1 MILPSNSPFHSFAI
15 FSSGKSPSYIPTPP
29 TSPNP
34 RSTASCRESHFP
46 HLPLPQS
53 TASSSISIHIPSS
66 FLSIP
71 SSCLTLTTLFEASP
85 AASTRIL
92 FLRILDYLSQSA
104 DSDPSSP
111 AEYLS
116 TRSSRR
122 TLIYLVLTLGHI
134 YPDYDFSAVQAHLFF
149 RVEEWDS
156 FKQILDTYL
165 FEAAKISFLLVSS
178 PPPPPPT
185 KKPIRLITSWYHLS
199 ERFLSSSSVEASI
212 INLDSVGSR
221 HLVRLHVSA
230 SRAQ

>member
-1 MILPSNSPFHSFAI
+1 MQTERGKGNRGGQWGFFWMNCSIGLGVGRRGWGRHMEEKRGDFIGFHLLHASNALPHHAPGFLPHHAATFLLEETLPS
-15 FSSGKSPSYIPTPP
+15 
-29 TSPNP
+29 
-34 RSTASCRESHFP
+34 
-46 HLPLPQS
+46 QV
-53 TASSSISIHIPSS
+53 
-66 FLSIP
+66 
-71 SSCLTLTTLFEASP
+71 
-85 AASTRIL
+85 
-92 FLRILDYLSQSA
+92 ILDYLSQSA
-104 DSDPSSP
+104 DNDPSSP

-165 FEAAKISFLLVSS
+165 FEAAKISVLLVSP

-199 ERFLSSSSVEASI
+199 ESFLSSSSVEASI

-230 SRAQ
+230 SRAR